1 VEKGIQVGKK
11 VCLSRKIFSSRV
23 TGFVFVTA
31 DDDYV
36 VVNIRIYCV
45 PSDLFFF
52 FWLTNATV
60 KTIVRKVVEGWGLLS
75 LLVTSC
81 GRSS

>member
-1 VEKGIQVGKK
+1 VGKK
-11 VCLSRKIFSSRV
+11 VCLSRKIFPSRV

-52 FWLTNATV
+52 LVNKRNSENHREESGGGMGA
-60 KTIVRKVVEGWGLLS
+60 S
-75 LLVTSC
+75 LASGDVL
-81 GRSS
+81 RSFI